1 MNGKALQMNCRDMPS
16 ACFKCHQL
24 IYASPNMPK
33 ACPYVMTVSSLV
45 NHSFFPF
52 RGGKLVIS
60 YNLKSRSRD
69 L

>member
-45 NHSFFPF
+45 DYLSFSLFS
-52 RGGKLVIS
+52 GGGIG
-60 YNLKSRSRD
+60 D
-69 L
+69 

>member
-1 MNGKALQMNCRDMPS
+1 MNGKALQMNCRDMLL
-16 ACFKCHQL
+16 ACFKCYQL

-52 RGGKLVIS
+52 RGG
-60 YNLKSRSRD
+60 D
-69 L
+69 W

>member
-1 MNGKALQMNCRDMPS
+1 MNGKALQMNCRDMPL

-45 NHSFFPF
+45 DSPF
-52 RGGKLVIS
+52 SLFGGGLVIS
-60 YNLKSRSRD
+60 FVLI
-69 L
+69 

>member
-33 ACPYVMTVSSLV
+33 ARPYGMIGE
-45 NHSFFPF
+45 SFLFPF
-52 RGGKLVIS
+52 SGGGGGGNLVIS
-60 YNLKSRSRD
+60 FVLI
-69 L
+69 